1 MSKLQLGSL
10 GILVTE
16 SNGSLPFTEG
26 QLCRRLCLLGHKQQ
40 IQVFVFC
47 PEWFKPG
54 EQSIKGYSYGEQGW
68 RKSIFPLPDVVY
80 DRYFSRNA
88 KQHQSKVM
96 CLTQL
101 KEAHEFMYLTRG
113 LAGKWIVHQ
122 ALLQNK
128 ELTPYLPETLL
139 FEGKN
144 QLGDWLTIHQGEAF
158 LKPQCGTHGK
168 RTLYIK
174 AIGHKDQLFIRGRS
188 GANTVFTRY
197 LNTSAGYSWIERF
210 TQHKNYLLQ
219 PYLHLT
225 NIQEEPFDIRVLMQK
240 EQTGTWN
247 LTGAAARIGR
257 KNSLTSNLHGGG
269 KAHKARSYLIHE
281 FGKVKAT
288 EIMDTIT
295 HLSTIIPFTLEANFG
310 RLAELGID
318 YGVDKQGK
326 VWVLEVNSKPGRT
339 AFFQIGEADSARKSV
354 ENLIDYTHYL
364 LTHRMFRRINS

>member
-1 MSKLQLGSL
+1 MSKLQLGTL

-16 SNGSLPFTEG
+16 SSGALPFTEA
-26 QLCRRLCLLGHKQQ
+26 QLCRRLCLLGQKQQ

-47 PEWFKPG
+47 PAWFKPD
-54 EQSIKGYSYGEQGW
+54 EQQVTGYTYREQGW
-68 RKSIFPLPDVVY
+68 QKGFFPLPDVVY
-80 DRYFSRNA
+80 DRYFSHNA
-88 KQHQSKVM
+88 KQHQSKAI
-96 CLTQL
+96 CLAQL
-101 KEAHEFMYLTRG
+101 KETHDFMYLTRG

-128 ELTPYLPETLL
+128 ELFPYLPETLI
-139 FEGKN
+139 FEGKS
-144 QLGDWLTIHQGEAF
+144 QLTDWLIAHQGEAF

-188 GANTVFTRY
+188 GANTIFTRY
-197 LNTSAGYSWIERF
+197 LNTSSGHRWIERF
-210 TQHKNYLLQ
+210 TQHKNYLIQ
-219 PYLHLT
+219 PYLQLT
-225 NIQEEPFDIRVLMQK
+225 NLQDEPFDIRVLMQK
-240 EQTGTWN
+240 EQTGLWN

-269 KAHKARSYLIHE
+269 RALKARSYLIHE
-281 FGKVKAT
+281 FGKSKAM

-295 HLSTIIPFTLEANFG
+295 HLSTVIPRTLEANFG

-326 VWVLEVNSKPGRT
+326 VWVLEVNSKPGRS

-354 ENLIDYTHYL
+354 ENLINYTRYL
-364 LTHRMFRRINS
+364 LTHRKFRRINS